1 MAYQDAFEY
10 VTVNNGI
17 LFTESKNA
25 FEYVTVNT
33 QVANPN
39 YDPGTSTPGFDVT
52 DKPVFSLGVESS
64 SAAFS
69 ANDFGYDFAIGGH
82 AFLNGISA
90 KTPYRRGLADIRKQQ
105 FDASAN
111 PGEQSLD
118 GYWLRSQQ
126 DFTGGAGITFM
137 EPSNDEF
144 QMKRFVSSVGVDVW
158 TRGQLKLLRS
168 AGASVAVTNSKPNV
182 VSVNHNGNPYFVIAD
197 GSTVRSAYTVD
208 AAITGWGSTPNGNIT
223 STGDGVVVCTT
234 TGMEYLAAPFTGS
247 KVVLATS
254 ATTTTC
260 NAWWVKQRFIIADSH
275 HLFEKGGIT
284 GSTNLNTSGKL
295 YSHPLTT
302 WKWTSVVETPDAILA
317 AGYAGNKSAI
327 YKFTLSSAIT
337 TAELPPLTSAITAA
351 ELPYGEVVTGMF
363 SYLGSYVVI
372 GTNRGVRVA
381 EVDGNGN
388 LAYGPLSFTSTDKVD
403 ITGFAGVDRFVYAGV
418 GSELDGNAGLIRID
432 LSSTD
437 GAGRYAWATDLSAGS
452 PGVVTSIAV
461 INDSADS
468 EQPDR
473 IGFVNSADF
482 FYEQSGTS
490 FVPSGYLVTGQVRYN
505 TLEPKNFRYF
515 RLRGETNGG
524 TVKVSSVLYNQNPQ
538 PLFTFSDGIS
548 IDQDITIAIPTNP
561 QQESLGLKITLDRGS
576 TVQTPTVTG
585 WQLKAVPGSNRR
597 ILVKIPLLC
606 FDHETDN
613 AGTARGY
620 DGYAYNRLVDL
631 QSHCTTGAI
640 VVFRDLRT
648 GEQFSATI
656 EDVSFT
662 QEVANTQNKVDNF
675 GGIIELTV
683 QQV

>member
-1 MAYQDAFEY
+1 M
-10 VTVNNGI
+10 T
-17 LFTESKNA
+17 
-25 FEYVTVNT
+25 
-33 QVANPN
+33 
-39 YDPGTSTPGFDVT
+39 GFDVT
-52 DKPVFSLGVESS
+52 DEPVYSLGVESL
-64 SAAFS
+64 AAKFS
-69 ANDFGYDFAIGGH
+69 ANNFGYDFAIGDN

-144 QMKRFVSSVGVDVW
+144 QMKRFASSVGVDVW
-158 TRGQLKLLRS
+158 TRGQLRLLRS
-168 AGASVAVTNSKPNV
+168 TNAVTPIANSKPSI
-182 VSVNHNGNPYFVIAD
+182 VSANDGSDPYFVIAD
-197 GSTVRSAYTVD
+197 GSTVRRAYT
-208 AAITGWGSTPNGNIT
+208 ASSTITGWAHTPNGNIT
-223 STGDGVVVCTT
+223 STGDGVAVCTVD
-234 TGMEYLAAPFTGS
+234 GLEYLAAPFTGA
-247 KVVLATS
+247 KTTLADN
-254 ATTTTC
+254 ATTATC
-260 NAWWVKQRFIIADSH
+260 NAWWVKQRFIIADGH
-275 HLFEKGGIT
+275 HLIERAGIT
-284 GSTNLNTSGKL
+284 GATTNLNMTGKL
-295 YSHPLTT
+295 YSHPLDT
-302 WKWTSVVETPDAILA
+302 WSWTSVVETPAAILA
-317 AGYAGNKSAI
+317 SGYSGNKSAI
-327 YKFTLSSAIT
+327 YKFTLDQADGTLPNLSA
-337 TAELPPLTSAITAA
+337 AITAA

-363 SYLGSYVVI
+363 SYLGTYVI
-372 GTNRGVRVA
+372 LGTNRGVRVA
-381 EVDGNGN
+381 EVDGNGD

-403 ITGFAGVDRFVYAGV
+403 ITGFAGIDRFVYAGV

-437 GAGRYAWATDLSAGS
+437 GSGRYAWATDLAALE

-461 INDSADS
+461 INDSAS
-468 EQPDR
+468 GEKPDR
-473 IGFVNSADF
+473 IGFVNSSDY
-482 FYEQSGTS
+482 FYEQSNTS
-490 FVPSGYLVTGQVRYN
+490 FVPSGYLITGQVRYN

-515 RLRGETNGG
+515 RLRGTTNTG
-524 TVKVSSVLYNQNPQ
+524 TISVSSVLYNQDPQ
-538 PLFTFSDGIS
+538 LLFTFSDAVDIN
-548 IDQDITIAIPTNP
+548 QDITIAIPTNP
-561 QQESLGLKITLDRGS
+561 QQESLGLKITLTEGEAGEDPES
-576 TVQTPTVTG
+576 PTPTVTG

-620 DGYAYNRLVDL
+620 DGYAYDRLVEL

-640 VVFRDLRT
+640 VVFQDLRT
-648 GEQFSATI
+648 GEQFTATI